1 MRAIQ
6 AADLFCGGGGTTT
19 GLLHACRKLN
29 RKVNLVAV
37 NHWPQA
43 IQTHM
48 RNHPWAR
55 HICAS
60 LDGID
65 PPADGQKTL
74 FQCVDSVE
82 PNQAL
87 KGKKLNLLIA
97 SPECTHHSNAR
108 GGRPRSD
115 QSRATPWCILRWMEA
130 GRPGQVI
137 IENVPEFQNWGPLGS
152 RGQPLKTR
160 KGDTFRAFL
169 NAMGSLGYNVEFRV
183 LNCADFGDPTTRKR
197 LFIRAQRSG
206 KIRWPDRSH
215 APREDAGELGLEPWK
230 PAREVIDW
238 SIQSRSIF
246 NRKRPLAEKTMKR
259 IAAGIEKYWGE
270 WAEPFLVMM
279 YGTSTARGLDQPLPT
294 VTAKGQHLYLAEPF
308 LIPQQSGGAPRKTGD
323 PVPTV
328 ATAGAI
334 AVVEPFM
341 VTVNHGE
348 KNRRPGGRVHDLEKP
363 FPTVTCHNGKGL
375 VQPFILPQRN
385 DSRPR
390 AVDEPLQ
397 TVTTTS
403 RGIGLAQPFLVPQ
416 FGERPTQTPRTHSV
430 KDPLPTV
437 TSHGAGALVEPF
449 ITKYYG
455 TGKTK
460 EISEPLDTVTAK
472 DRFALV
478 EPGLVEDKAGN
489 RYLLDI
495 RFRMLAPTE
504 LAAAMSFP
512 DGYEFL
518 GNKSEVVKQIGNA
531 VPVRTA
537 EALCTAALEKIA

>member
-19 GLLHACRKLN
+19 GLLQACRRLN
-29 RKVNLVAV
+29 RKVALVAV
-37 NHWPQA
+37 NHWAQA

-130 GRPGQVI
+130 GRPGHVI
-137 IENVPEFQNWGPLGS
+137 IENVPEFQNWGPLGT
-152 RGQPLKTR
+152 RGQPLKSR
-160 KGDTFRAFL
+160 KGDTFNAFL
-169 NAMGSLGYNVEFRV
+169 NAMGSLGYTVEHRV
-183 LNCADFGDPTTRKR
+183 LNCADFGDPTTRRR
-197 LFIRAQRSG
+197 LFIRAQRTG

-215 APREDAGELGLEPWK
+215 APRDEADELGLKPWK
-230 PAREVIDW
+230 PARDVIDW
-238 SIQSRSIF
+238 SINSRSIF
-246 NRKRPLAEKTMKR
+246 SRKKPLAPKTMKR

-270 WAEPFLVMM
+270 WAQPFLVMM
-279 YGTSTARGLDQPLPT
+279 YGTSTARPLDEPMPT
-294 VTAKGQHLYLAEPF
+294 VTAQGQHLYLAEPF
-308 LIPQQSGGAPRKTGD
+308 LIPQHGGGAPRKTGE

-334 AVVEPFM
+334 SMVEPFLVKYHGGKRYVRTRSIDEPLPTQDTSNRFALAEPFMMEVNHGGADSRTQDINRPIPTLTAKNGRAVVE
-341 VTVNHGE
+341 
-348 KNRRPGGRVHDLEKP
+348 
-363 FPTVTCHNGKGL
+363 
-375 VQPFILPQRN
+375 
-385 DSRPR
+385 
-390 AVDEPLQ
+390 
-397 TVTTTS
+397 
-403 RGIGLAQPFLVPQ
+403 PFLVPQ
-416 FGERPTQTPRTHSV
+416 FGERPTQTPRTHGV
-430 KDPLPTV
+430 GEPLPTV

-449 ITKYYG
+449 IAKYYG

-460 EISEPLDTVTAK
+460 EISEPLDTVTSR
-472 DRFALV
+472 DRFALI
-478 EPGLVEDKAGN
+478 EPGIVQDESGT
-489 RYLLDI
+489 RYELDI
-495 RFRMLAPTE
+495 RFRMLAPNE

-531 VPVRTA
+531 VPIKTA
-537 EALCTAALEKIA
+537 EALCLAALKKSG